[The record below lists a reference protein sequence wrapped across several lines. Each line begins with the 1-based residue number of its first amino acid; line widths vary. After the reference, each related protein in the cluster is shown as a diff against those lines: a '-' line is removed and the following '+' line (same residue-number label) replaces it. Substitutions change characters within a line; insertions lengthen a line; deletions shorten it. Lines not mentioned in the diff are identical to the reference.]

1 MKRPITPHIVLQ
13 TIPMKYSNEINKLES
28 ELQSIETRKEY
39 LLEIIAAFRKIEEH
53 ERNSSTVYLVSELER
68 YMNDL
73 SSQGIV
79 KSDVPSKVM
88 GAINN
93 VEGTDVKQ
101 ANGFVNRINDQQIK
115 DNILQYSWEIRIRR
129 GELLPSQIPSLKE
142 TVERMEKYG
151 TLKGEKLSWFQEQIE
166 TF

>member
-1 MKRPITPHIVLQ
+1 MKRPITPNIVLQ

-53 ERNSSTVYLVSELER
+53 EKSSSTDYLVSELER

-88 GAINN
+88 DAINN
-93 VEGTDVKQ
+93 DTDIQKVG
-101 ANGFVNRINDQQIK
+101 GFVNRLKDQQIK

-129 GELLPSQIPSLKE
+129 GQLKSSQIPSLKE
-142 TVERMEKYG
+142 SVERMEKYG
-151 TLKGEKLSWFQEQIE
+151 TLRGEKLSWFQEQIE

>member
-1 MKRPITPHIVLQ
+1 MKRPITPNIVLQ

-53 ERNSSTVYLVSELER
+53 EKSSSTDYLVSELER

-88 GAINN
+88 SAINN
-93 VEGTDVKQ
+93 GTDIQKVG
-101 ANGFVNRINDQQIK
+101 GFVNRLKDQQVK

-129 GELLPSQIPSLKE
+129 GQLQSSQIPSLKE
-142 TVERMEKYG
+142 SVERMEKYG